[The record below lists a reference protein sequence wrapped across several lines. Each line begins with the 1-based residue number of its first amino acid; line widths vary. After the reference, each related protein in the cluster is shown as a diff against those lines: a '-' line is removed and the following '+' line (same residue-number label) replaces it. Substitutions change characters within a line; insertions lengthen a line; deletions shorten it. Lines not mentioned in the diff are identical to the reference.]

1 MLLVLCV
8 KGDSLALPVCGFRQ
22 KESGYGIGPVLLG
35 FFVFVLVGSSVI
47 QILRTAQM
55 GL

>member
-1 MLLVLCV
+1 MHILTRLYLLLLQTTSSFGV
-8 KGDSLALPVCGFRQ
+8 
-22 KESGYGIGPVLLG
+22 GPVLLG

>member
-1 MLLVLCV
+1 MVAE
-8 KGDSLALPVCGFRQ
+8 SLACVLTIAFDAQ
-22 KESGYGIGPVLLG
+22 TESGYGIGPVLLG

>member
-1 MLLVLCV
+1 MT
-8 KGDSLALPVCGFRQ
+8 VCYLQ
-22 KESGYGIGPVLLG
+22 QESGYGVGPMLLG